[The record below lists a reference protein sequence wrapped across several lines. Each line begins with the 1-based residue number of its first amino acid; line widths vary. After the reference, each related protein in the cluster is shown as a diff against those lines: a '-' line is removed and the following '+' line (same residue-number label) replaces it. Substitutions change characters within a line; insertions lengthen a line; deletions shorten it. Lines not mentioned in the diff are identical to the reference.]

1 MTKPPKSLKT
11 RLTLW
16 VFLPTVII
24 SALDLIVTYENT
36 DNIATIMQEQLLKGS
51 ANIISE
57 QLATIEG
64 GYEISVPPAAFELFA
79 NEYKDR
85 VYYSVRSKSGLLIAG
100 DEDLEI
106 FPRKLKIEQEE
117 YFMSTMRGERVRVI
131 AYAEALPSTIS
142 SDYAITQVAQT
153 LRGHNALRKRL
164 FLSTMREHLIL
175 LSIVVLGLIIAF
187 RWTLNPLIKFGKM
200 LLQRQPGSL
209 EPIDDANA
217 PVELKP
223 VIFAMNDYVA
233 RLDKTL
239 TSYESFV
246 ANTAHQL
253 RTSFAIITSQ
263 INFAQRNSV
272 PDQAQNEM
280 LQAIRKTVLQGTK
293 VINQMLVL
301 AAVEQN
307 RLHPNSSNLVQVAEI
322 IKGAIEELALLALQ
336 KDIDL
341 GIDILDETIRVSAP
355 NFLLRE
361 LIFNLIDNA
370 IQHMKQ
376 EGVVTVSLQRK
387 NNLGIL
393 SVIDNGPG
401 IPVSERQKVFERF
414 YRLDQT
420 KPNSSGL
427 GLSIV
432 KEICDSLNADISL
445 TTPKNEI
452 GLQVDVAFPLE
463 TNGQ

>member
-1 MTKPPKSLKT
+1 MHLKSLKS

-24 SALDLIVTYENT
+24 SATDLFVTYDNT
-36 DNIATIMQEQLLKGS
+36 DNIATIMQQHLLKGS
-51 ANIISE
+51 AIIISE
-57 QLATIEG
+57 QLSTIEG

-100 DEDLEI
+100 DEDLETY
-106 FPRKLKIEQEE
+106 PHKLEIEQEK
-117 YFMSTMRGERVRVI
+117 YFMTTMRGEPVRVI
-131 AYAEALPSTIS
+131 AYAQSLPSTVS

-153 LRGHNALRKRL
+153 LRGHKVLRKEL
-164 FLSTMREHLIL
+164 FFSTIREHLIL
-175 LSIVVLGLIIAF
+175 LLIVMFGLTIAF
-187 RWTLNPLIKFGKM
+187 RWTLKPLIKFGE
-200 LLQRQPGSL
+200 LLRQRQPGSL
-209 EPIDDANA
+209 EQVDESAA

-223 VIFAMNDYVA
+223 VISAMNDYVV
-233 RLDKTL
+233 RLDNTL

-272 PDQAQNEM
+272 PSEAQNEM
-280 LQAIRKTVLQGTK
+280 LKAIQKTVLQGTK

-307 RLHPNSSNLVQVAEI
+307 RLHPNSSNLVHVAEI

-336 KDIDL
+336 KNIDL
-341 GIDILDETIRVSAP
+341 GIDILDETIQVSAP
-355 NFLLRE
+355 NFLVRE
-361 LIFNLIDNA
+361 LIYNLIDNA
-370 IQHMKQ
+370 IQHMRQ
-376 EGVVTVSLQRK
+376 EGVVTISLQRK
-387 NNLGIL
+387 DNLGIL

-401 IPVSERQKVFERF
+401 IPVCERQKVFERF

-432 KEICDSLNADISL
+432 KEICDSLTADISL
-445 TTPKNEI
+445 TTPENGI
-452 GLQVDVAFPLE
+452 GLQVDVSFQIE
-463 TNGQ
+463 MNGQ